1 MKTLFPGTL
10 VITSAEKVF
19 LVFVA
24 LALWLW
30 VYGGSFINSTTVALL
45 VVALMLLFKILS
57 WDDVLGYKSAW
68 NTLLWFA
75 TLVSLADGLSRVGFT
90 GYIAKALASSL
101 KGVELTTAL
110 IVMIATFYWL
120 HYLFASL
127 TAHTTALYPIFR
139 KTLIQLGI
147 PPALAAYSLAYTLGL
162 MGIISPYA
170 TGPAPVYYGSGY
182 IKGSDYWKL
191 GLIFGIIYFI
201 AYLALGLPILMLIL
215 K

>member
-68 NTLLWFA
+68 NTLVWFA

-101 KGVELTTAL
+101 KGVEPTTAL

-127 TAHTTALYPIFR
+127 TAHTTALYPIFL

-162 MGIISPYA
+162 MGIISP
-170 TGPAPVYYGSGY
+170 
-182 IKGSDYWKL
+182 
-191 GLIFGIIYFI
+191 
-201 AYLALGLPILMLIL
+201 
-215 K
+215 